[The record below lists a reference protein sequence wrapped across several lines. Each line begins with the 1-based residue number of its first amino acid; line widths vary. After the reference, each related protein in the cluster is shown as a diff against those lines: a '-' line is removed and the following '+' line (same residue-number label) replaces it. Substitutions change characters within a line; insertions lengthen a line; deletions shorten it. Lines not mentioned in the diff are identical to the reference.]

1 MMKRILVFLAFLI
14 VAPGLEAALYKQTN
28 SHTLFNGEKLEE
40 YQFENGFKVLLLPR
54 HQAAVLTYQVWFNVG
69 AVDEKMDPKLRR
81 TGLAHLFEHMMF
93 RGTPKYLDGE
103 FDRVTAEIGGDK
115 QNATTSHYRTN
126 YFESVPSRQLEKV
139 VELESDRMA
148 NLNLTGELFEK
159 EKGAVVGELRLHQ
172 DRPMSIAFDELMKLV
187 YTVSPFQWTVLG
199 TEAEI
204 KGFTLEEAK
213 YYYKTFY
220 APNNALLIVVGDTTA
235 ATLLP
240 MVEKYYGAMKRQE
253 VPKLPLP
260 EEPAQKKERRF
271 EGTHR
276 QATSELVVM
285 AYRIPGIDS
294 PDFAPFSLLGTH
306 LSVGMEARLRKAL
319 VDKGIAVMANAG
331 PDAKPNLFQVY
342 IQLAEGKRAEEAIR
356 IVDRE
361 IFLVQ
366 KSLISSVAFERA
378 LNQELLGMYND
389 ITSNSRLGNIL
400 GESYT
405 QSGNYLRSFQ
415 LIEEYRKLSP
425 KDLQRV
431 TKAHLRPE
439 NRSVVVIRPEKK
451 T

>member
-1 MMKRILVFLAFLI
+1 
-14 VAPGLEAALYKQTN
+14 
-28 SHTLFNGEKLEE
+28 
-40 YQFENGFKVLLLPR
+40 
-54 HQAAVLTYQVWFNVG
+54 
-69 AVDEKMDPKLRR
+69 
-81 TGLAHLFEHMMF
+81 
-93 RGTPKYLDGE
+93 
-103 FDRVTAEIGGDK
+103 
-115 QNATTSHYRTN
+115 
-126 YFESVPSRQLEKV
+126 
-139 VELESDRMA
+139 
-148 NLNLTGELFEK
+148 
-159 EKGAVVGELRLHQ
+159 
-172 DRPMSIAFDELMKLV
+172 MSIAFDELMKLV